1 MTDKELIE
9 QALNTNV
16 DYSDRE
22 GCEMKLNEC
31 LNRIGLSAKYLSMCK
46 GDLERAKALT
56 LRNNPDLN
64 SRLLKIKMDAN
75 TIDEQQN
82 LEYAE
87 KLWTGLHKA
96 IDGLKSLLYIQE
108 NEIKW

>member
-1 MTDKELIE
+1 MKDLIE
-9 QALNTNV
+9 KALNAKV

-22 GCEMKLNEC
+22 GCEKKLNDC
-31 LNRIGLSAKYLSMCK
+31 INAVGMCAKYQSICK

-56 LRNNPDLN
+56 LRKYPDLN
-64 SRLLKIKMDAN
+64 SRMLKFKLDAG

-87 KLWTGLHKA
+87 KLWSGLHKT
-96 IDGLKSLLYIQE
+96 IDGLKSLLSVQE
-108 NEIKW
+108 KETSWR